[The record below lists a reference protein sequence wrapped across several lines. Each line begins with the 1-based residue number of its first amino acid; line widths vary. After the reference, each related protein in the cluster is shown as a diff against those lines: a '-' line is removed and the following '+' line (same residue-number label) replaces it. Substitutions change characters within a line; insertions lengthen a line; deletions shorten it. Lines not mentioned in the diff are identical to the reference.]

1 MPKERIGRWIFQ
13 TACTVST
20 VWILAGCA
28 TRRADFYQLN
38 KIDTHVHLDTDKTV
52 FVETA
57 RSHNVRLLTLNTDV
71 PDYPPVAE
79 QQRLAL
85 QMKSQFSGWVEYAT
99 SFTMEGWDGPGWTD
113 RTLAYLDDS
122 FARGAV
128 AVKVWKNIGIE
139 FKDKDGRFVMID
151 DPRFDRV
158 FAHLERRGIPL
169 VGHLGE
175 PKNCWLPLEQM
186 TVNND
191 RDYFRKHPEYHM
203 FLHPEYPRYEEI
215 IRARDRMLE
224 KHPALKFV
232 GAHLGSL
239 EWNVDTLAACLDRF
253 PNMAVDLAGR
263 MPPLQHQ
270 TVENRERVRRFFI
283 KCQDRIL
290 YATDLAA
297 DGTENPEEVK
307 AHLHRKWLQ
316 DWKYLATDSSMTV
329 SEVNGTFRG
338 LKLPVNVLE
347 KVYYQNAKKRFNGF

>member
-1 MPKERIGRWIFQ
+1 MIDRRIFQ
-13 TACTVST
+13 TAWFFTAFWMLT
-20 VWILAGCA
+20 GCA
-28 TRRADFYQLN
+28 TRNPDFYRLN
-38 KIDTHVHLDTDKTV
+38 KIDSHVHLDTDKTV
-52 FVETA
+52 FAETA
-57 RSHNVRLLTLNTDV
+57 RSHNIRLLTLNTDV
-71 PDYPPVAE
+71 PDYPPVEE
-79 QQRLAL
+79 QQKLAL
-85 QMKSQFSGWVEYAT
+85 QLKSQFPGWVEYAA
-99 SFTMEGWDGPGWTD
+99 SFTMQGWDKSDWSDKTI
-113 RTLAYLDDS
+113 AYLDDS

-151 DPRFDRV
+151 DNRFDRV
-158 FAHLERRGIPL
+158 FGHLEEKGIPL

-191 RDYFRKHPEYHM
+191 RDYFQKHPEYHM
-203 FLHPEYPRYEEI
+203 FLHPEYPKYETI
-215 IRARDRMLE
+215 IQARNHMLE
-224 KHPALKFV
+224 KHPAIKFV
-232 GAHLGSL
+232 GAHLGSI

-283 KCQDRIL
+283 EHRDRIL
-290 YATDLAA
+290 YATDLAT

-307 AHLHRKWLQ
+307 AHLHEKWLQ

-329 SEVNGTFRG
+329 PQVNGTFRG
-338 LKLPVNVLE
+338 LKLPADILE
-347 KVYYQNAKKRFNGF
+347 EVYYRNAKSRFKGWN